1 MYSNVAIVVSV
12 LVVIW
17 LLRNLFPAKHKPRL
31 AQLAR
36 QSGDQRPFRAVS
48 INASSRACD
57 PARAL
62 KGQRFLSRN
71 TPILP
76 LEGCGSRECRCVYV
90 HHADRRKG
98 DGGRRKSRQMETDYA
113 LRSGQLERR
122 SGVGR
127 RSGDFINQLAMA

>member
-17 LLRNLFPAKHKPRL
+17 LLRNLFPARHKPNL
-31 AQLAR
+31 AQLAQR
-36 QSGDQRPFRAVS
+36 SGDQRPFRAVS
-48 INASSRACD
+48 INASSVACD
-57 PARAL
+57 SARAL

-76 LEGCGSRECRCVYV
+76 LEGCGSKECRCVYV

-98 DGGRRKSRQMETDYA
+98 DGGRRRSRKMGSDYA
-113 LRSGQLERR
+113 LRSRQLERR

-127 RSGDFINQLAMA
+127 RSGDCINQLAMA